1 MGTWEDVCDI
11 LELSALLGRSGNP
24 TIVFLMNLVELFDWQ
39 ALSART
45 GLKAQKIH
53 ETSQDFALE
62 VFLQI
67 RCCRVLSEVCK
78 PGPGQCP
85 GQCPGWQ
92 YLFCQSLDG
101 FYSIN

>member
-1 MGTWEDVCDI
+1 
-11 LELSALLGRSGNP
+11 
-24 TIVFLMNLVELFDWQ
+24 MNLVELFDWQ

-92 YLFCQSLDG
+92 YFFVSHWMVFTVLIRQLKALSKLKHLMLMVGRFEQ
-101 FYSIN
+101 